1 MGWGAAYAWAEEMGF
16 SPEDAHDMLY
26 GEEPKPWRCPI
37 CSKKCKSRRG
47 VLDHADATHKKADHI
62 RRVADWW
69 AETAQKGTEEKDHER
84 NER

>member
-1 MGWGAAYAWAEEMGF
+1 
-16 SPEDAHDMLY
+16 MLY